1 MIALNSCPLGRAQ
14 RNGIRCHPQCD
25 AEFAAR
31 PSVGG
36 QSFSSDVLGSDQSSG
51 ALAPEISLSPFPHSS
66 TSGPEGPRGAR
77 SMSDLKV
84 RPPERNRFRLS
95 LGGQSFSSD
104 ILRSDQSPGALAP
117 EIALSPFPHASTSGP
132 KGPHGARSMSDLK
145 VRPRERN
152 DFARLRTPPIS
163 PRRLHHAR

>member
-51 ALAPEISLSPFPHSS
+51 ALAPEIPLSPFPHSS

-84 RPPERNRFRLS
+84 RPPKRNRFRLP
-95 LGGQSFSSD
+95 LRGQSFSSD
-104 ILRSDQSPGALAP
+104 VLGSDQSSGALAP
-117 EIALSPFPHASTSGP
+117 EIPLSPFPYSSTSGP
-132 KGPHGARSMSDLK
+132 EGPRTACSMSDLK
-145 VRPRERN
+145 VRPPERN
-152 DFARLRTPPIS
+152 GSARRRIPPAS
-163 PRRLHHAR
+163 PPRLHHAR